1 MKHQTTTKDRFS
13 IFGINIDNMSMND
26 SVESILSSVQL
37 KTASSTK
44 TACFVNAN
52 SLNQAYSSPELT
64 EIINR
69 HDYVFPDGSG
79 VRMAAN
85 NIGVTVK
92 DNVNGTDMLPILC
105 SEAVKYNRSIFL
117 LGASKGI
124 AAKTASNLKKKF
136 PGLKIAGTHHGFIDE
151 AGSIKVI
158 DKINRSQADIL
169 LVGMG
174 TPIQENWVQTY
185 APRLKTSIAIAVG
198 GLFDFYSGRIPRA
211 PMFFRQHGI
220 EWVWRL
226 LQEPKTKFHRYVI
239 GNPLFLLRIAFN

>member
-1 MKHQTTTKDRFS
+1 MKHHNITEDRFS
-13 IFGINIDNMSMND
+13 IFGIDIDNLSMSD
-26 SVESILSSVQL
+26 SVQNIFASIER
-37 KTASSTK
+37 KAASSTK

-79 VRMAAN
+79 VRLAAN
-85 NIGVTVK
+85 TIGVTVK
-92 DNVNGTDMLPILC
+92 ENVNGTDMLPILC
-105 SEAVKYNRSIFL
+105 GEAVKHNRSIFL

-124 AAKTASNLKKKF
+124 AAKTASNLKKRF
-136 PGLKIAGTHHGFIDE
+136 PGLRIAGTHHGFINE
-151 AGSIKVI
+151 AESVKVI

-185 APRLKTSIAIAVG
+185 APRLQTSIAIAVG

-211 PMFFRQHGI
+211 PMFFRQNGI
-220 EWVWRL
+220 EWIWRL
-226 LQEPKTKFHRYVI
+226 LQEPKAKFHRYVI